1 MRKQVAN
8 VGLVAEPTVAGAV
21 STHLRTHVLL
31 VCCAAFFACCTWD
44 SHSHPGRKPDRG
56 DLVGTWVPNARTI
69 EDMRDRGGY
78 DVARAKTKLV
88 LRDDDSFEVVDMP
101 DWWTDGFG
109 RSTRSFQSFVG
120 TWKLIPNANERGW
133 GIALD
138 MVSLDR
144 NQAIN
149 LLGDKRPYSI
159 YIIVGDPDRDD
170 SMTFQMQSH

>member
-1 MRKQVAN
+1 
-8 VGLVAEPTVAGAV
+8 
-21 STHLRTHVLL
+21 
-31 VCCAAFFACCTWD
+31 
-44 SHSHPGRKPDRG
+44 
-56 DLVGTWVPNARTI
+56 
-69 EDMRDRGGY
+69 MRDRGGY

-88 LRDDDSFEVVDMP
+88 LRDDDSFEAVDMP

-109 RSTRSFQSFVG
+109 RSSRRFQSFAG

-138 MVSLDR
+138 LVSLDR

-159 YIIVGDPDRDD
+159 YMIVGDPDRDD
-170 SMTFQMQSH
+170 SMTFQMETH